1 MRVYLKKKNSI
12 SLEAKKAA
20 DLHEFGP
27 DRLYVV
33 VQEVRLEVVHTQLQS
48 TEPLTDQ
55 CLGAIEGGHQGVHQ
69 HGQVGQEGAQADRHR
84 QTQLNEQVLHV
95 LAMEAT
101 L

>member
-1 MRVYLKKKNSI
+1 M
-12 SLEAKKAA
+12 EAKKAA

-33 VQEVRLEVVHTQLQS
+33 VQEVWLEVVHTQLQG

-69 HGQVGQEGAQADRHR
+69 HGQVGQEGAQADRNG

>member
-1 MRVYLKKKNSI
+1 MLKTLQKKK
-12 SLEAKKAA
+12 AP

-33 VQEVRLEVVHTQLQS
+33 VQEVWLEVVHTQLQGPES
-48 TEPLTDQ
+48 LTDQ

-69 HGQVGQEGAQADRHR
+69 HGQVGQEGAQADRNG